1 MHFKCKIQGTLN
13 LNCLKICTQVMLCY
27 IDRQK
32 LRGVFFVKFKKEKVN
47 RVGSDQAKKSVVA
60 TGIGNA
66 IEWFDFG
73 LYAQLAVV
81 ISANFFGNLPQ
92 EMQIVSTFA
101 VFAFAFIVRPI
112 GGIFFSHIG
121 DKYGRKVVLSSTILL
136 MAASTLM
143 LGLLPTQD
151 QIGIWAPIL
160 LLVVRMIQSFSTGG
174 EYAGAMTYIAESSP
188 DKARGKLGSG
198 LEIGTLA
205 GSIMA
210 AALAGLMYALLSDQ
224 QMADWGWRIP
234 FILAAP
240 LGIVGIF
247 LRTGLDESPAYE
259 STLEEQEELEYSY
272 LDIFKYYWKDI
283 IVCFAGV
290 AFLNVANYMVLS
302 FMPSYLNSTINLGGT
317 MSSILSTVTMLVM
330 IPAVFFFG
338 WYSDK
343 VGNKNTILF
352 GLIGF
357 SLFSVLAFWLMSI
370 PMIPVVILGLFIIA
384 LFMSTFEG
392 VMPSVLPSMF
402 HTKVR
407 LRTLSLVYNIG
418 AAIFGGLTPFILSML
433 VQTTGQEISPSY
445 YLMFI
450 NVIGLII
457 FLTMFKSTSNKSLR
471 GNYPNVENQ
480 EEYEDVIQNPKDALW
495 WEDEVKK
502 D

>member
-1 MHFKCKIQGTLN
+1 M
-13 LNCLKICTQVMLCY
+13 
-27 IDRQK
+27 
-32 LRGVFFVKFKKEKVN
+32 KFEKEKVN
-47 RVGSDQAKKSVVA
+47 RVDSDQAKKGVVA
-60 TGIGNA
+60 TSIGNA

-73 LYAQLAVV
+73 LYAQLAV
-81 ISANFFGNLPQ
+81 ILSANFFGNLPQ

-112 GGIFFSHIG
+112 GGIFFSHLG
-121 DKYGRKVVLSSTILL
+121 DKYGRKIVLSTTILL

-143 LGLLPTQD
+143 LGLLPTQE

-174 EYAGAMTYIAESSP
+174 EYAGAMTYIAETAP
-188 DKARGKLGSG
+188 DKTRGKLGSG
-198 LEIGTLA
+198 LEIGTLS

-210 AALAGLMYALLSDQ
+210 AILAGLMYSLLSDQ

-240 LGIVGIF
+240 LGIVGII
-247 LRTGLDESPAYE
+247 LRSSLDESPAYE
-259 STLEEQEELEYSY
+259 STLEEKEELEYSY
-272 LDIFKYYWKDI
+272 LDIFKYYWRDVV
-283 IVCFAGV
+283 VCFTGV

-302 FMPSYLNSTINLGGT
+302 YMPSFLNSTINLGGT
-317 MSSILSTVTMLVM
+317 MGSILSILTMLIM

-343 VGNKNTILF
+343 VGNKRTIIF
-352 GLIGF
+352 GLAGF
-357 SLFSVLAFWLMSI
+357 SLFSILAFWLMSI
-370 PMIPVVILGLFIIA
+370 PMIPFVLLGLFIIA

-418 AAIFGGLTPFILSML
+418 AAVFGGLTPFILSTL
-433 VQTTGQEISPSY
+433 VETTGQRIAPSY

-457 FLTMFKSTSNKSLR
+457 FITMFKSTSNKSLR
-471 GNYPNVENQ
+471 GSYPNVETQ
-480 EEYEDVIQNPKDALW
+480 EDYEDVVKNPKDALW
-495 WEDEVKK
+495 WESEEIPKK
-502 D
+502 

>member
-1 MHFKCKIQGTLN
+1 M
-13 LNCLKICTQVMLCY
+13 
-27 IDRQK
+27 
-32 LRGVFFVKFKKEKVN
+32 KFEKEKVN
-47 RVGSDQAKKSVVA
+47 RVDSDQAKKGVVA
-60 TGIGNA
+60 TSIGNA

-73 LYAQLAVV
+73 LYAQLAV
-81 ISANFFGNLPQ
+81 ILSANFFGNLPQ

-112 GGIFFSHIG
+112 GGIFFSHLG
-121 DKYGRKVVLSSTILL
+121 DKYGRKIVLSTTILL

-143 LGLLPTQD
+143 LGLLPTQE

-174 EYAGAMTYIAESSP
+174 EYAGAMTYIAETAP
-188 DKARGKLGSG
+188 DKTRGKLGSG
-198 LEIGTLA
+198 LEIGTLS

-210 AALAGLMYALLSDQ
+210 AILAGLMYSLLSDQ

-240 LGIVGIF
+240 LGIVGII
-247 LRTGLDESPAYE
+247 LRSSLDESPAYE
-259 STLEEQEELEYSY
+259 SSLEEKEELEYSY
-272 LDIFKYYWKDI
+272 LDIFKYYWRDVV
-283 IVCFAGV
+283 VCFTGV

-302 FMPSYLNSTINLGGT
+302 YMPSFLNSTINLGGT
-317 MSSILSTVTMLVM
+317 MGSILSIVTMLIM

-343 VGNKNTILF
+343 VGNKRTIIF
-352 GLIGF
+352 GLAGF
-357 SLFSVLAFWLMSI
+357 SLFSILAFWLMSI
-370 PMIPVVILGLFIIA
+370 PMIPFVLLGLFIIA

-418 AAIFGGLTPFILSML
+418 AAVFGGLTPFILSTL
-433 VQTTGQEISPSY
+433 VETTGQRIAPSY

-457 FLTMFKSTSNKSLR
+457 FITMFKSTSNKSLR
-471 GNYPNVENQ
+471 GSYPNVETQ
-480 EEYEDVIQNPKDALW
+480 EDYEDVVKNPKDVLW
-495 WEDEVKK
+495 WESEEIPKK
-502 D
+502 

>member
-1 MHFKCKIQGTLN
+1 M
-13 LNCLKICTQVMLCY
+13 
-27 IDRQK
+27 
-32 LRGVFFVKFKKEKVN
+32 KFEKEKVN
-47 RVGSDQAKKSVVA
+47 RVDSDQAKKGVVA
-60 TGIGNA
+60 TSIGNA

-73 LYAQLAVV
+73 LYAQLAV
-81 ISANFFGNLPQ
+81 ILSANFFGNLPQ

-112 GGIFFSHIG
+112 GGIFFSHLG
-121 DKYGRKVVLSSTILL
+121 DKYGRKIVLSTTILL

-143 LGLLPTQD
+143 LGLLPTQE

-174 EYAGAMTYIAESSP
+174 EYAGAMTYIAETAP
-188 DKARGKLGSG
+188 DKTRGKLGSG
-198 LEIGTLA
+198 LEIGTLS

-210 AALAGLMYALLSDQ
+210 AILAGLMYSLLSDQ

-240 LGIVGIF
+240 LGIVGII
-247 LRTGLDESPAYE
+247 LRSSLDESPAYE
-259 STLEEQEELEYSY
+259 STLEEKEELEYSY
-272 LDIFKYYWKDI
+272 LDIFKYYWRDVV
-283 IVCFAGV
+283 VCFTGV

-302 FMPSYLNSTINLGGT
+302 YMPSFLNSTINLGGT
-317 MSSILSTVTMLVM
+317 MGSILSIVTMLIM

-343 VGNKNTILF
+343 VGNKRTIIF
-352 GLIGF
+352 GLAGF
-357 SLFSVLAFWLMSI
+357 SLFSILAFWLMSI
-370 PMIPVVILGLFIIA
+370 PMIPFVLLGLFIIA

-418 AAIFGGLTPFILSML
+418 AAVFGGLTPFILSTL
-433 VQTTGQEISPSY
+433 VETTGQRIAPSY

-457 FLTMFKSTSNKSLR
+457 FITIFKSTSNKSLR
-471 GNYPNVENQ
+471 GSYPNVETQ
-480 EEYEDVIQNPKDALW
+480 EDYEDVVKNPKDALW
-495 WEDEVKK
+495 WESEEIPKK
-502 D
+502 

>member
-1 MHFKCKIQGTLN
+1 
-13 LNCLKICTQVMLCY
+13 
-27 IDRQK
+27 
-32 LRGVFFVKFKKEKVN
+32 
-47 RVGSDQAKKSVVA
+47 
-60 TGIGNA
+60 
-66 IEWFDFG
+66 
-73 LYAQLAVV
+73 
-81 ISANFFGNLPQ
+81 
-92 EMQIVSTFA
+92 
-101 VFAFAFIVRPI
+101 
-112 GGIFFSHIG
+112 
-121 DKYGRKVVLSSTILL
+121 

-174 EYAGAMTYIAESSP
+174 EYAGAMTYIAETAP
-188 DKARGKLGSG
+188 DKTRGKLGSG

-205 GSIMA
+205 GNIMA
-210 AALAGLMYALLSDQ
+210 AILAGLMYSLLSDQ

-240 LGIVGIF
+240 LGIIGII
-247 LRTGLDESPAYE
+247 LRSSLDESPAYE

-272 LDIFKYYWKDI
+272 LDIFKYYWKDVV
-283 IVCFAGV
+283 VCFAGV

-302 FMPSYLNSTINLGGT
+302 YMPSFLNSTINLGGT
-317 MSSILSTVTMLVM
+317 MGSILSTITMLVM

-343 VGNKNTILF
+343 VGNKRTIIF
-352 GLIGF
+352 GLAGF

-370 PMIPVVILGLFIIA
+370 PMIPFVILGLFIIA

-392 VMPSVLPSMF
+392 VMPSLLPSMF

-418 AAIFGGLTPFILSML
+418 AAVFGGLTPFILSTL
-433 VQTTGQEISPSY
+433 VETTGQQIAPSY

-450 NVIGLII
+450 NVVGLII
-457 FLTMFKSTSNKSLR
+457 FITMFKSTSNKSLR
-471 GNYPNVENQ
+471 GSYPNVETQ
-480 EEYEDVIQNPKDALW
+480 EDYDHVVKNPKDALW
-495 WEDEVKK
+495 WEDEVRK

>member
-1 MHFKCKIQGTLN
+1 M
-13 LNCLKICTQVMLCY
+13 
-27 IDRQK
+27 
-32 LRGVFFVKFKKEKVN
+32 KFEKEKVN
-47 RVGSDQAKKSVVA
+47 RVDSDQAKKGVVA
-60 TGIGNA
+60 TSIGNA

-73 LYAQLAVV
+73 LYAQLAV
-81 ISANFFGNLPQ
+81 ILSANFFGNLPQ

-112 GGIFFSHIG
+112 GGIFFSHLG
-121 DKYGRKVVLSSTILL
+121 DKYGRKIVLSTTILL

-143 LGLLPTQD
+143 LGLLPTQE

-174 EYAGAMTYIAESSP
+174 EYAGAMTYIAETAP
-188 DKARGKLGSG
+188 DKTRGKLGSG
-198 LEIGTLA
+198 LEIGTLS

-210 AALAGLMYALLSDQ
+210 AILAGLMYSLLSDQ

-240 LGIVGIF
+240 LGIVGII
-247 LRTGLDESPAYE
+247 LRSSLDESPAYE
-259 STLEEQEELEYSY
+259 STLEEKEELEYSY
-272 LDIFKYYWKDI
+272 LDIFKYYWRDVV
-283 IVCFAGV
+283 VCFTGV

-302 FMPSYLNSTINLGGT
+302 YMPSFLNSTINLGGT
-317 MSSILSTVTMLVM
+317 MGSILSIVTMLIM

-343 VGNKNTILF
+343 VGNKRTIIF
-352 GLIGF
+352 GLAGF
-357 SLFSVLAFWLMSI
+357 SLFSILAFWLMSI
-370 PMIPVVILGLFIIA
+370 PMIPFVLLGLFIIA

-407 LRTLSLVYNIG
+407 LRTLSLVYNVG
-418 AAIFGGLTPFILSML
+418 AAVFGGLTPFILSTL
-433 VQTTGQEISPSY
+433 VETTGQRIAPSY

-457 FLTMFKSTSNKSLR
+457 FITMFKSTSNKSLR
-471 GNYPNVENQ
+471 GSYPNVETQ
-480 EEYEDVIQNPKDALW
+480 ADYEDVVKNPKDALW
-495 WEDEVKK
+495 WESEEIPKK
-502 D
+502 

>member
-1 MHFKCKIQGTLN
+1 M
-13 LNCLKICTQVMLCY
+13 
-27 IDRQK
+27 
-32 LRGVFFVKFKKEKVN
+32 KFEKEKVN
-47 RVGSDQAKKSVVA
+47 RVDSDQAKKGVVA
-60 TGIGNA
+60 TSIGNA

-73 LYAQLAVV
+73 LYAQLAVI

-112 GGIFFSHIG
+112 GGIFFSHLG
-121 DKYGRKVVLSSTILL
+121 DKYGRKIVLSTTILL

-143 LGLLPTQD
+143 LGLLPTQE

-174 EYAGAMTYIAESSP
+174 EYAGAMTYIAETAP
-188 DKARGKLGSG
+188 DKTRGKLGSG
-198 LEIGTLA
+198 LEIGTLS

-210 AALAGLMYALLSDQ
+210 AILAGLMYSLLSDQ

-234 FILAAP
+234 FIIAAP
-240 LGIVGIF
+240 LGIVGII
-247 LRTGLDESPAYE
+247 LRSSLDESPAYE
-259 STLEEQEELEYSY
+259 STLEEKEELEYSY
-272 LDIFKYYWKDI
+272 LDIFKYYWRDVV
-283 IVCFAGV
+283 VCFTGV

-302 FMPSYLNSTINLGGT
+302 YMPSFLNSTI
-317 MSSILSTVTMLVM
+317 

-343 VGNKNTILF
+343 VGNKRTIIF
-352 GLIGF
+352 GLAGF
-357 SLFSVLAFWLMSI
+357 SLFSILAFWLMSI
-370 PMIPVVILGLFIIA
+370 PMIPFVLLGLFIIA

-418 AAIFGGLTPFILSML
+418 AAVFGGLTPFILSTL
-433 VQTTGQEISPSY
+433 VETTGQRIAPSY

-457 FLTMFKSTSNKSLR
+457 FITMFKSTSNKSLR
-471 GNYPNVENQ
+471 GSYPNVETQ
-480 EEYEDVIQNPKDALW
+480 EDYEDVVKNPKDALW
-495 WEDEVKK
+495 WESEEIPKK
-502 D
+502 

>member
-1 MHFKCKIQGTLN
+1 M
-13 LNCLKICTQVMLCY
+13 
-27 IDRQK
+27 
-32 LRGVFFVKFKKEKVN
+32 KFEKEKVN
-47 RVGSDQAKKSVVA
+47 RVDSDQAKKGVVA
-60 TGIGNA
+60 TSIGNA

-73 LYAQLAVV
+73 LYAQLAV
-81 ISANFFGNLPQ
+81 ILSANFFGNLPQ

-112 GGIFFSHIG
+112 GGIFFSHLG
-121 DKYGRKVVLSSTILL
+121 DKYGRKIVLSTTILL

-143 LGLLPTQD
+143 LGLLPTQE

-174 EYAGAMTYIAESSP
+174 EYAGAMTYIAETAP
-188 DKARGKLGSG
+188 DKTRGKLGSG
-198 LEIGTLA
+198 LEIGTLS

-210 AALAGLMYALLSDQ
+210 AILAGLMYSLLSDQ

-240 LGIVGIF
+240 LGIVGII
-247 LRTGLDESPAYE
+247 LRSSLDESPAYE
-259 STLEEQEELEYSY
+259 STLEEKEELEYSY
-272 LDIFKYYWKDI
+272 LDIFKYYWRDVV
-283 IVCFAGV
+283 VCFTGV

-302 FMPSYLNSTINLGGT
+302 YMPSFLNSTINLGGT
-317 MSSILSTVTMLVM
+317 MGSILSIVTMLIM

-343 VGNKNTILF
+343 VGNKRTIIF
-352 GLIGF
+352 GLAGF
-357 SLFSVLAFWLMSI
+357 SLFSILAFWLMSI
-370 PMIPVVILGLFIIA
+370 PMIPFVLLGLFIIA

-407 LRTLSLVYNIG
+407 LRMLSLVYNIG
-418 AAIFGGLTPFILSML
+418 AAVFGGLTPFILSTL
-433 VQTTGQEISPSY
+433 VETTGQRIAPSY

-457 FLTMFKSTSNKSLR
+457 FITMFKSTSNKSLR
-471 GNYPNVENQ
+471 GSYPNVETQ
-480 EEYEDVIQNPKDALW
+480 EDYEDVVKNPKDALW
-495 WEDEVKK
+495 WESEEIPKK
-502 D
+502 

>member
-1 MHFKCKIQGTLN
+1 M
-13 LNCLKICTQVMLCY
+13 
-27 IDRQK
+27 
-32 LRGVFFVKFKKEKVN
+32 KFKKEKVN
-47 RVGSDQAKKSVVA
+47 RVDPDQSKKSIVA

-73 LYAQLAVV
+73 LYAQLAV
-81 ISANFFGNLPQ
+81 ILSANFFGNLPQ

-101 VFAFAFIVRPI
+101 VFAFAFIVRPV
-112 GGIFFSHIG
+112 GGIFFSHLG
-121 DKYGRKVVLSSTILL
+121 DKYGRKIVLSTTILL

-174 EYAGAMTYIAESSP
+174 EYAGAMTYIAETAP
-188 DKARGKLGSG
+188 DKTRGKLGSG
-198 LEIGTLA
+198 LEIGTLV
-205 GSIMA
+205 GNIMA
-210 AALAGLMYALLSDQ
+210 AIMAGLMYALLSDQ
-224 QMADWGWRIP
+224 QMMDWGWRIP
-234 FILAAP
+234 FIIAAP
-240 LGIVGIF
+240 LGIVGIL
-247 LRTGLDESPAYE
+247 LRTNLDESPAYE
-259 STLEEQEELEYSY
+259 STLEEKEELEYSY
-272 LDIFKYYWKDI
+272 LDIFKYYWKDV
-283 IVCFAGV
+283 IVCFTGV

-302 FMPSYLNSTINLGGT
+302 FMPSFLNKTINLGGT
-317 MSSILSTVTMLVM
+317 MGSILSIVTMIVM

-343 VGNKNTILF
+343 VGNKRTIIF
-352 GLIGF
+352 GLAGF

-370 PMIPVVILGLFIIA
+370 PLLPLVIIGLFIIA

-392 VMPSVLPSMF
+392 VMPSLLPSMF

-418 AAIFGGLTPFILSML
+418 AAIFGGLTPFILSTL
-433 VQTTGQEISPSY
+433 VETTEQDIAPSY

-450 NVIGLII
+450 NVVGLII

-471 GNYPNVENQ
+471 GSYPNVETE
-480 EEYEDVIQNPKDALW
+480 EEYEDVIKNPKDALW
-495 WEDEVKK
+495 WEKEIEKK
-502 D
+502 

>member
-1 MHFKCKIQGTLN
+1 M
-13 LNCLKICTQVMLCY
+13 
-27 IDRQK
+27 
-32 LRGVFFVKFKKEKVN
+32 KFEKEKVN
-47 RVGSDQAKKSVVA
+47 RVDSDQAKKGVVA
-60 TGIGNA
+60 TSIGNA

-73 LYAQLAVV
+73 LYAQLAV
-81 ISANFFGNLPQ
+81 ILSANFFGNLPQ

-112 GGIFFSHIG
+112 GGIFFSHLG
-121 DKYGRKVVLSSTILL
+121 DKYGRKIVLSTTILL

-143 LGLLPTQD
+143 LGLLPTQE

-174 EYAGAMTYIAESSP
+174 EYAGAMTYIAETAP
-188 DKARGKLGSG
+188 DKTRGKLGSG

-205 GSIMA
+205 GNIMA
-210 AALAGLMYALLSDQ
+210 AILAGLMYSLLSDQ

-240 LGIVGIF
+240 LGIVGII
-247 LRTGLDESPAYE
+247 LRSRLDESPAYE
-259 STLEEQEELEYSY
+259 STLEEKEELEYSY
-272 LDIFKYYWKDI
+272 LDIFKYYWRDVV
-283 IVCFAGV
+283 VCFTGV

-302 FMPSYLNSTINLGGT
+302 YMPSFLNSTINLGGT
-317 MSSILSTVTMLVM
+317 MGSILSTITMLMM

-343 VGNKNTILF
+343 VGNKRTIIF
-352 GLIGF
+352 GLAGF

-370 PMIPVVILGLFIIA
+370 PMIPFVLLGLFIIA

-418 AAIFGGLTPFILSML
+418 AAVFGGLTPFILSTL
-433 VQTTGQEISPSY
+433 VETTGQQISPSY

-450 NVIGLII
+450 NVVGLII
-457 FLTMFKSTSNKSLR
+457 FITMFKSTSNKSLR
-471 GNYPNVENQ
+471 GSYPNVETQ
-480 EEYEDVIQNPKDALW
+480 ADFEDVVKNPKDALW
-495 WEDEVKK
+495 WEEEEKHK
-502 D
+502 N

>member
-1 MHFKCKIQGTLN
+1 M
-13 LNCLKICTQVMLCY
+13 
-27 IDRQK
+27 
-32 LRGVFFVKFKKEKVN
+32 KFEKEKVN
-47 RVGSDQAKKSVVA
+47 RVDSDQAKKGVVA
-60 TGIGNA
+60 TSIGNA

-73 LYAQLAVV
+73 LYAQLAVI

-112 GGIFFSHIG
+112 GGIFFSHLG
-121 DKYGRKVVLSSTILL
+121 DKYGRKIVLSTTILL

-143 LGLLPTQD
+143 LGLLPTQE

-160 LLVVRMIQSFSTGG
+160 LLVVRMIQSFSTGA
-174 EYAGAMTYIAESSP
+174 EYAGAMTYIAETAP
-188 DKARGKLGSG
+188 DKTRGKLGSG
-198 LEIGTLA
+198 LEIGTLS

-210 AALAGLMYALLSDQ
+210 AILAGLMYSLLSDQ

-234 FILAAP
+234 FIIAAP
-240 LGIVGIF
+240 LGIVGII
-247 LRTGLDESPAYE
+247 LRSSLDESPAYE
-259 STLEEQEELEYSY
+259 STLEEKEELEYSY
-272 LDIFKYYWKDI
+272 LDIFKYYWRDVV
-283 IVCFAGV
+283 VCFTGV

-302 FMPSYLNSTINLGGT
+302 YMPSFLNSTINLGGT
-317 MSSILSTVTMLVM
+317 MGSILSIVTMLIM

-343 VGNKNTILF
+343 VGNKRTIIF
-352 GLIGF
+352 GLAGF
-357 SLFSVLAFWLMSI
+357 SLFSILAFWLMSI
-370 PMIPVVILGLFIIA
+370 PMIPFVLLGLFIIA

-418 AAIFGGLTPFILSML
+418 AAVFGGLTPFILSTL
-433 VQTTGQEISPSY
+433 VETTGQRIAPSY

-457 FLTMFKSTSNKSLR
+457 FITMFKSTSNKSLR
-471 GNYPNVENQ
+471 GSYPNVETQ
-480 EEYEDVIQNPKDALW
+480 EDYEDVVKNPKDALW
-495 WEDEVKK
+495 WESEEIPKK
-502 D
+502 

>member
-1 MHFKCKIQGTLN
+1 M
-13 LNCLKICTQVMLCY
+13 
-27 IDRQK
+27 
-32 LRGVFFVKFKKEKVN
+32 KFEKEKVN
-47 RVGSDQAKKSVVA
+47 RVDSDQAKKGVVA
-60 TGIGNA
+60 TSIGNA

-73 LYAQLAVV
+73 LYAQLAV
-81 ISANFFGNLPQ
+81 ILSANFFGNLPQ

-112 GGIFFSHIG
+112 GGIFFSHLG
-121 DKYGRKVVLSSTILL
+121 DKYGRKIVLSTTILL

-143 LGLLPTQD
+143 LGLLPTQE

-174 EYAGAMTYIAESSP
+174 EYAGAMTYIAETAP
-188 DKARGKLGSG
+188 DKTRGKLGSG
-198 LEIGTLA
+198 LEIGTLS

-210 AALAGLMYALLSDQ
+210 AILAGLMYSLLSDQ

-240 LGIVGIF
+240 LGIVGII
-247 LRTGLDESPAYE
+247 LRSSLDESPAYE
-259 STLEEQEELEYSY
+259 STLEEKEELEYSY
-272 LDIFKYYWKDI
+272 LDIFKYYWRDVV
-283 IVCFAGV
+283 VCFTGV

-302 FMPSYLNSTINLGGT
+302 YMPSFLNSTINLGGT
-317 MSSILSTVTMLVM
+317 MGSILSIVTMLIM

-343 VGNKNTILF
+343 VGNKRTIIF
-352 GLIGF
+352 GLAGF
-357 SLFSVLAFWLMSI
+357 SLFSILAFWLMSI
-370 PMIPVVILGLFIIA
+370 PIIPFVLLGLFIIA

-418 AAIFGGLTPFILSML
+418 AAVFGGLTPFILSTL
-433 VQTTGQEISPSY
+433 VETTGQRIAPSY

-457 FLTMFKSTSNKSLR
+457 FITMFKSTSNKSLR
-471 GNYPNVENQ
+471 GSYPNVETQ
-480 EEYEDVIQNPKDALW
+480 EDYEDVLKNPKDALW
-495 WEDEVKK
+495 WESEEIPKK
-502 D
+502 

>member
-1 MHFKCKIQGTLN
+1 M
-13 LNCLKICTQVMLCY
+13 
-27 IDRQK
+27 
-32 LRGVFFVKFKKEKVN
+32 KFEKEKVN
-47 RVGSDQAKKSVVA
+47 RVDSDQAKKGVVA
-60 TGIGNA
+60 TSIGNA

-73 LYAQLAVV
+73 LYAQLAV
-81 ISANFFGNLPQ
+81 ILSANFFGNLPQ

-112 GGIFFSHIG
+112 GGIFFSHLG
-121 DKYGRKVVLSSTILL
+121 DKYGRKIVLSTTILL

-143 LGLLPTQD
+143 LGLLPTQE

-160 LLVVRMIQSFSTGG
+160 LLIVRMIQSFSTGG
-174 EYAGAMTYIAESSP
+174 EYAGAMTYIAETAP
-188 DKARGKLGSG
+188 DKTRGKLGSG
-198 LEIGTLA
+198 LEIGTLS

-210 AALAGLMYALLSDQ
+210 AILAGLMYSLLSDQ

-240 LGIVGIF
+240 LGIVGII
-247 LRTGLDESPAYE
+247 LRSSLDESPAYE
-259 STLEEQEELEYSY
+259 STLEEKEELEYSY
-272 LDIFKYYWKDI
+272 LDIFKYYWRDVV
-283 IVCFAGV
+283 VCFTGV

-302 FMPSYLNSTINLGGT
+302 YMPSFLNSTINLGGT
-317 MSSILSTVTMLVM
+317 MGSILSIVTMLIM

-343 VGNKNTILF
+343 VGNKRTIIF
-352 GLIGF
+352 GLAGF
-357 SLFSVLAFWLMSI
+357 SLFSILAFWLMSI
-370 PMIPVVILGLFIIA
+370 PMIPFVLLGLFIIA

-418 AAIFGGLTPFILSML
+418 AAVFGGLTPFILSTL
-433 VQTTGQEISPSY
+433 VETTGRRIAPSY

-457 FLTMFKSTSNKSLR
+457 FITMFKSTSNKSLR
-471 GNYPNVENQ
+471 GSYPNVETQ
-480 EEYEDVIQNPKDALW
+480 ADYEDVVKNPKDALW
-495 WEDEVKK
+495 WESEEIPKK
-502 D
+502 

>member
-1 MHFKCKIQGTLN
+1 M
-13 LNCLKICTQVMLCY
+13 
-27 IDRQK
+27 
-32 LRGVFFVKFKKEKVN
+32 KFEKEKVN
-47 RVGSDQAKKSVVA
+47 RVDSDQAKKGVVA
-60 TGIGNA
+60 TSIGNA

-73 LYAQLAVV
+73 LYAQLAV
-81 ISANFFGNLPQ
+81 ILSANFFGNLPQ

-112 GGIFFSHIG
+112 GGIFFSHLG
-121 DKYGRKVVLSSTILL
+121 DKYGRKIVLSTTILL

-143 LGLLPTQD
+143 LGLLPTQE

-174 EYAGAMTYIAESSP
+174 EYAGAMTYIAETAP
-188 DKARGKLGSG
+188 DKTRGKLGSG
-198 LEIGTLA
+198 LEIGTLS

-210 AALAGLMYALLSDQ
+210 AILAGLMYSLLSDQ

-240 LGIVGIF
+240 LGIVGII
-247 LRTGLDESPAYE
+247 LRSSLDESPAYE
-259 STLEEQEELEYSY
+259 STLEEKEELEYSY
-272 LDIFKYYWKDI
+272 LDIFKYYWRDVV
-283 IVCFAGV
+283 VCLTGV

-302 FMPSYLNSTINLGGT
+302 YMPSFLNSTINLGGT
-317 MSSILSTVTMLVM
+317 MGSILSIVTMLIM
-330 IPAVFFFG
+330 IPVVFFFG

-343 VGNKNTILF
+343 VGNKRTIIF
-352 GLIGF
+352 GLAGF
-357 SLFSVLAFWLMSI
+357 SLFSILAFWLMSI
-370 PMIPVVILGLFIIA
+370 PMIPFVLLGLFIIA

-407 LRTLSLVYNIG
+407 LRTLSLVYNVG
-418 AAIFGGLTPFILSML
+418 AAVFGGLTPFILSTL
-433 VQTTGQEISPSY
+433 VETTGQRIAPSY

-457 FLTMFKSTSNKSLR
+457 FITMFKSTSKKSLR
-471 GNYPNVENQ
+471 GSYPNVETQ
-480 EEYEDVIQNPKDALW
+480 ADYEDVVKNPKDALW
-495 WEDEVKK
+495 WESEEIPKK
-502 D
+502 

>member
-1 MHFKCKIQGTLN
+1 MFL
-13 LNCLKICTQVMLCY
+13 
-27 IDRQK
+27 
-32 LRGVFFVKFKKEKVN
+32 FVKFKKEKVN
-47 RVGSDQAKKSVVA
+47 HVDSNQAKKGVVA

-112 GGIFFSHIG
+112 GGIFFSHLG
-121 DKYGRKVVLSSTILL
+121 DKYGRKIVLSTTILL

-143 LGLLPTQD
+143 LGLLPTQE

-174 EYAGAMTYIAESSP
+174 EYAGAMTYIAETSP
-188 DKARGKLGSG
+188 DKTRGKLGSG

-205 GSIMA
+205 GNILA
-210 AALAGLMYALLSDQ
+210 AILAGTMYSLLNDQ
-224 QMADWGWRIP
+224 QMAEWGWRIP
-234 FILAAP
+234 FIIAAP
-240 LGIVGIF
+240 LGIVGII
-247 LRTGLDESPAYE
+247 LRSSLDESPAYE
-259 STLEEQEELEYSY
+259 STLEEQKELEYSY
-272 LDIFKYYWKDI
+272 LDIFKYYWKDVV
-283 IVCFAGV
+283 VCFTGV

-302 FMPSYLNSTINLGGT
+302 YMPSFLNTTINLGGT
-317 MSSILSTVTMLVM
+317 MGSILSTITMLLM

-343 VGNKNTILF
+343 IGNKRTIIF
-352 GLIGF
+352 GLAGF

-370 PMIPVVILGLFIIA
+370 PMLPLVILGLFIIA

-418 AAIFGGLTPFILSML
+418 AAIFGGLTPFILSTL
-433 VQTTGQEISPSY
+433 VETTGQQIAPSY

-450 NVIGLII
+450 NVVGLII
-457 FLTMFKSTSNKSLR
+457 FVTMFKSTSNKSLR
-471 GNYPNVENQ
+471 GSYPNVESQ
-480 EEYEDVIQNPKDALW
+480 EDYEDVIQNPKDALW
-495 WEDEVKK
+495 WEKEVKHEK
-502 D
+502 RSTT

>member
-1 MHFKCKIQGTLN
+1 M
-13 LNCLKICTQVMLCY
+13 
-27 IDRQK
+27 
-32 LRGVFFVKFKKEKVN
+32 KFEKEKVN
-47 RVGSDQAKKSVVA
+47 RVDSDQAKKGVVA
-60 TGIGNA
+60 TSIGNA

-73 LYAQLAVV
+73 LYAQLAV
-81 ISANFFGNLPQ
+81 ILSANFFGNLPQ

-112 GGIFFSHIG
+112 GGIFFSHLG
-121 DKYGRKVVLSSTILL
+121 DKYGRKIVLSTTILL

-143 LGLLPTQD
+143 LGLLPTQE

-174 EYAGAMTYIAESSP
+174 EYAGAMTYIAETAP
-188 DKARGKLGSG
+188 DKTRGKLGSG
-198 LEIGTLA
+198 LEIGTLS

-210 AALAGLMYALLSDQ
+210 AILAGLMYSLLSDQ

-234 FILAAP
+234 FIIAAP
-240 LGIVGIF
+240 LGIVGII
-247 LRTGLDESPAYE
+247 LRSSLDESPAYE
-259 STLEEQEELEYSY
+259 STLEEKEELEYSY
-272 LDIFKYYWKDI
+272 LDIFKYYWRDVV
-283 IVCFAGV
+283 VCFTGV

-302 FMPSYLNSTINLGGT
+302 YMPSFLNSTINLGGT
-317 MSSILSTVTMLVM
+317 MGSILSIVTMLIM

-343 VGNKNTILF
+343 VGNKRTIIF
-352 GLIGF
+352 GLAGF
-357 SLFSVLAFWLMSI
+357 SLFSILAFWLMSI
-370 PMIPVVILGLFIIA
+370 PMIPFVLLGLFIIA

-418 AAIFGGLTPFILSML
+418 AAVFGGLTPFILSTL
-433 VQTTGQEISPSY
+433 VETTGQRIAPSY

-457 FLTMFKSTSNKSLR
+457 FITMFKSTSNKSLR
-471 GNYPNVENQ
+471 GSYPNVETQ
-480 EEYEDVIQNPKDALW
+480 EDYEDVVKNPKDALW
-495 WEDEVKK
+495 WESEEIPKK
-502 D
+502 

>member
-1 MHFKCKIQGTLN
+1 M
-13 LNCLKICTQVMLCY
+13 
-27 IDRQK
+27 
-32 LRGVFFVKFKKEKVN
+32 KFEKEKVN
-47 RVGSDQAKKSVVA
+47 RVDSDQAKKGVVA
-60 TGIGNA
+60 TSIGNA

-73 LYAQLAVV
+73 LYAQLAVI

-112 GGIFFSHIG
+112 GGIFFSHLG
-121 DKYGRKVVLSSTILL
+121 DKYGRKIVLSTTILL

-143 LGLLPTQD
+143 LGLLPTQE

-174 EYAGAMTYIAESSP
+174 EYAGAMTYIAETAP
-188 DKARGKLGSG
+188 DKTRGKLGSG
-198 LEIGTLA
+198 LEIGTLS

-210 AALAGLMYALLSDQ
+210 AILAGLMYSLLSDQ
-224 QMADWGWRIP
+224 QMVDWGWRIP
-234 FILAAP
+234 FIIAAP
-240 LGIVGIF
+240 LGIVGII
-247 LRTGLDESPAYE
+247 LRSSLDESPAYE
-259 STLEEQEELEYSY
+259 STLEEKEELEYSY
-272 LDIFKYYWKDI
+272 LDIFKYYWRDVV
-283 IVCFAGV
+283 VCFTGV

-302 FMPSYLNSTINLGGT
+302 YMPSFLNSTINLGGT
-317 MSSILSTVTMLVM
+317 MGSILSIITMLIM

-343 VGNKNTILF
+343 VGNKRTIIF
-352 GLIGF
+352 GLAGF
-357 SLFSVLAFWLMSI
+357 SLFSILAFWLMSI
-370 PMIPVVILGLFIIA
+370 PMIPFVLLGLFIIA

-407 LRTLSLVYNIG
+407 LRMLSLVYNIG
-418 AAIFGGLTPFILSML
+418 AAVFGGLTPFILSTL
-433 VQTTGQEISPSY
+433 VETTGQRIAPSC

-457 FLTMFKSTSNKSLR
+457 FITMFKSTSNKSLR
-471 GNYPNVENQ
+471 GSYPNVETQ
-480 EEYEDVIQNPKDALW
+480 EDYEDVVKNPKDALW
-495 WEDEVKK
+495 WESEEIPKK
-502 D
+502 

>member
-1 MHFKCKIQGTLN
+1 M
-13 LNCLKICTQVMLCY
+13 
-27 IDRQK
+27 
-32 LRGVFFVKFKKEKVN
+32 KFEKEKVN
-47 RVGSDQAKKSVVA
+47 RVDSDQAKKGVVA
-60 TGIGNA
+60 TSIGNA

-73 LYAQLAVV
+73 LYAQLAV
-81 ISANFFGNLPQ
+81 ILSANFFGNLPQ

-112 GGIFFSHIG
+112 GGIFFSHLG
-121 DKYGRKVVLSSTILL
+121 DKYGRKIVLSTTILL

-143 LGLLPTQD
+143 LGLLPTQE

-174 EYAGAMTYIAESSP
+174 EYAGAMTYIAETAP
-188 DKARGKLGSG
+188 DKTRGKLGSG
-198 LEIGTLA
+198 LEIGTLS

-210 AALAGLMYALLSDQ
+210 AILAGLMYSLLSDQ

-240 LGIVGIF
+240 LGIVGII
-247 LRTGLDESPAYE
+247 LRSSLDESPAYE
-259 STLEEQEELEYSY
+259 STLEEKEELEYSY
-272 LDIFKYYWKDI
+272 LDIFKYYWRDVV
-283 IVCFAGV
+283 VCFTGV

-302 FMPSYLNSTINLGGT
+302 YMPSFLNSTINLGGT
-317 MSSILSTVTMLVM
+317 MGSILSIVTMLIM

-338 WYSDK
+338 LYSDK
-343 VGNKNTILF
+343 VGNKRTIIF
-352 GLIGF
+352 GLAGF
-357 SLFSVLAFWLMSI
+357 SLFSILAFWLMSI
-370 PMIPVVILGLFIIA
+370 PMIPFVLLGLFIIA

-418 AAIFGGLTPFILSML
+418 AAVFGGLTPFILSTL
-433 VQTTGQEISPSY
+433 VETTGQRIAPSY

-457 FLTMFKSTSNKSLR
+457 FITMFKSTSNKSLR
-471 GNYPNVENQ
+471 GSYPNVETQ
-480 EEYEDVIQNPKDALW
+480 EDYEDVVKNPKDALW
-495 WEDEVKK
+495 WESEEIPKK
-502 D
+502 

>member
-1 MHFKCKIQGTLN
+1 M
-13 LNCLKICTQVMLCY
+13 
-27 IDRQK
+27 
-32 LRGVFFVKFKKEKVN
+32 KFEKEKVN
-47 RVGSDQAKKSVVA
+47 RVDSDQVKKGVVA
-60 TGIGNA
+60 TSIGNA

-73 LYAQLAVV
+73 LYAQLAV
-81 ISANFFGNLPQ
+81 ILSANFFGNLPQ

-112 GGIFFSHIG
+112 GGIFFSHLG
-121 DKYGRKVVLSSTILL
+121 DKYGRKIVLSTTILL

-143 LGLLPTQD
+143 LGLLPTQE

-174 EYAGAMTYIAESSP
+174 EYAGAMTYIAETAP
-188 DKARGKLGSG
+188 DKTRGKLGSG
-198 LEIGTLA
+198 LEIGTLS

-210 AALAGLMYALLSDQ
+210 AILAGLMYSLLSDQ

-240 LGIVGIF
+240 LGIVGII
-247 LRTGLDESPAYE
+247 LRSSLDESPAYE
-259 STLEEQEELEYSY
+259 STLEEKEELEYSY
-272 LDIFKYYWKDI
+272 LDIFKYYWRDVV
-283 IVCFAGV
+283 VCFTGV

-302 FMPSYLNSTINLGGT
+302 YMPSFLNSTINLGGT
-317 MSSILSTVTMLVM
+317 MGSILSIVTMLIM

-343 VGNKNTILF
+343 VGNKRTIIF
-352 GLIGF
+352 GLAGF
-357 SLFSVLAFWLMSI
+357 SLFSILAFWLMSI
-370 PMIPVVILGLFIIA
+370 PMIPFVLLGLFIIA

-418 AAIFGGLTPFILSML
+418 AAVFGGLTPFILSTL
-433 VQTTGQEISPSY
+433 VETTGQRIAPSY

-457 FLTMFKSTSNKSLR
+457 FITMFKSTSNKSLR
-471 GNYPNVENQ
+471 GSYPNVETQ
-480 EEYEDVIQNPKDALW
+480 EDYEDVVKNPKDALW
-495 WEDEVKK
+495 WESEEIPKK
-502 D
+502 

>member
-1 MHFKCKIQGTLN
+1 M
-13 LNCLKICTQVMLCY
+13 
-27 IDRQK
+27 
-32 LRGVFFVKFKKEKVN
+32 KFKKENVN
-47 RVGSDQAKKSVVA
+47 HVDSSKAKKTVVA

-73 LYAQLAVV
+73 LYAQLAV
-81 ISANFFGNLPQ
+81 ILSANFFGNLPQ
-92 EMQIVSTFA
+92 EMQIISTFA

-112 GGIFFSHIG
+112 GGIFFSHLG
-121 DKYGRKVVLSSTILL
+121 DKYGRKIVLSTTILL

-174 EYAGAMTYIAESSP
+174 EYAGAMTFIAESSP
-188 DKARGKLGSG
+188 DSTRGKLGSG

-205 GSIMA
+205 GNILGA
-210 AALAGLMYALLSDQ
+210 ILAGTMYALLSDQ

-234 FILAAP
+234 FIIAAP
-240 LGIVGIF
+240 LGIVGII
-247 LRTGLDESPAYE
+247 LRSSLDESPAYE

-272 LDIFKYYWKDI
+272 LDIFKYYWKDV
-283 IVCFAGV
+283 IVCFTGV

-302 FMPSYLNSTINLGGT
+302 YMPSFLNTTINLGGT
-317 MSSILSTVTMLVM
+317 MGSILSTITMALM

-343 VGNKNTILF
+343 VGNKRTTMF
-352 GLIGF
+352 GLAGF
-357 SLFSVLAFWLMSI
+357 SLFSILAFWLMTI
-370 PMIPVVILGLFIIA
+370 PSIPVVIIGLFIIA

-392 VMPSVLPSMF
+392 VMPSLLPSMF

-418 AAIFGGLTPFILSML
+418 AAIFGGLTPFILSTL
-433 VQTTGQEISPSY
+433 VETTGQQIAPSY
-445 YLMFI
+445 YLVAI
-450 NVIGLII
+450 NVIGLLI
-457 FLTMFKSTSNKSLR
+457 FGFMFKSTSNKSLR
-471 GNYPNVENQ
+471 GAYPNVESQ
-480 EEYEDVIQNPKDALW
+480 SEYEEVIKNPKDALW
-495 WEDEVKK
+495 WTEEDKPQ
-502 D
+502 

>member
-1 MHFKCKIQGTLN
+1 M
-13 LNCLKICTQVMLCY
+13 
-27 IDRQK
+27 
-32 LRGVFFVKFKKEKVN
+32 KFEKEKVN
-47 RVGSDQAKKSVVA
+47 RVDSDQAKKGVVA
-60 TGIGNA
+60 TSIGNA

-73 LYAQLAVV
+73 LYAQLAVI

-112 GGIFFSHIG
+112 GGIFFSHLG
-121 DKYGRKVVLSSTILL
+121 DKYGRKIVLSTTILL

-143 LGLLPTQD
+143 LGLLPTQE

-174 EYAGAMTYIAESSP
+174 EYAGAMTYIAETAP
-188 DKARGKLGSG
+188 DKTRGKLGSG
-198 LEIGTLA
+198 LEIGTLS

-210 AALAGLMYALLSDQ
+210 AILAGLMYSLLSDQ

-234 FILAAP
+234 FIIAAP
-240 LGIVGIF
+240 LGIVGII
-247 LRTGLDESPAYE
+247 LRSSLDESPAYE
-259 STLEEQEELEYSY
+259 STLEEKEELEYSY
-272 LDIFKYYWKDI
+272 LDIFKYYWRDVV
-283 IVCFAGV
+283 VCFTGV

-302 FMPSYLNSTINLGGT
+302 YMPSFLNSTINLGGT
-317 MSSILSTVTMLVM
+317 MGSILSIVIMLIM

-343 VGNKNTILF
+343 VGNKRTIIF
-352 GLIGF
+352 GLAGF
-357 SLFSVLAFWLMSI
+357 SLFSILAFWLMSI
-370 PMIPVVILGLFIIA
+370 PMIPFVLLGLFIIA

-407 LRTLSLVYNIG
+407 LRMLSLVYNIG
-418 AAIFGGLTPFILSML
+418 AAVFGGLTPFILSTL
-433 VQTTGQEISPSY
+433 VETTGQRIAPSY

-457 FLTMFKSTSNKSLR
+457 FITMFKSTSNKSLR
-471 GNYPNVENQ
+471 GSYPNVETQ
-480 EEYEDVIQNPKDALW
+480 EDYEDVVKNPKDALW
-495 WEDEVKK
+495 WESEEIPKK
-502 D
+502 

>member
-1 MHFKCKIQGTLN
+1 M
-13 LNCLKICTQVMLCY
+13 
-27 IDRQK
+27 
-32 LRGVFFVKFKKEKVN
+32 KFEKEKVN
-47 RVGSDQAKKSVVA
+47 RVDSDQAKKGVVA
-60 TGIGNA
+60 TSIGNA

-73 LYAQLAVV
+73 LYAQLAVI

-112 GGIFFSHIG
+112 GGIFFSHLG
-121 DKYGRKVVLSSTILL
+121 DKYGRKIVLSTTILL

-143 LGLLPTQD
+143 LGLLPTQE

-174 EYAGAMTYIAESSP
+174 EYAGAMTYIAETAP
-188 DKARGKLGSG
+188 DKTRGKLGSG
-198 LEIGTLA
+198 LEIGTLS

-210 AALAGLMYALLSDQ
+210 AILAGLMYSLLSDQ
-224 QMADWGWRIP
+224 QMVDWGWRIP
-234 FILAAP
+234 FIIAAP
-240 LGIVGIF
+240 LGIVGII
-247 LRTGLDESPAYE
+247 LRSSLDESPAYE
-259 STLEEQEELEYSY
+259 STLEEKEELEYSY
-272 LDIFKYYWKDI
+272 LDIFKYYWRDVVI
-283 IVCFAGV
+283 CFTGV

-302 FMPSYLNSTINLGGT
+302 YMPSFLNSTINLGGT
-317 MSSILSTVTMLVM
+317 MGSILSIVTMLIM

-343 VGNKNTILF
+343 VGNKRTIIF
-352 GLIGF
+352 GLAGF
-357 SLFSVLAFWLMSI
+357 SLFSILAFWLMSI
-370 PMIPVVILGLFIIA
+370 PMIPFVLLGLFIIA

-407 LRTLSLVYNIG
+407 LRMLSLVYNIG
-418 AAIFGGLTPFILSML
+418 AAVFGGLTPFILSTL
-433 VQTTGQEISPSY
+433 VETTGQRIAPSY

-457 FLTMFKSTSNKSLR
+457 FITMFKSTSNKSLR
-471 GNYPNVENQ
+471 GSYPNVETQ
-480 EEYEDVIQNPKDALW
+480 EDYEDVVKNPKDALW
-495 WEDEVKK
+495 WESEEIPKK
-502 D
+502 

>member
-1 MHFKCKIQGTLN
+1 M
-13 LNCLKICTQVMLCY
+13 
-27 IDRQK
+27 
-32 LRGVFFVKFKKEKVN
+32 KFEKEKVN
-47 RVGSDQAKKSVVA
+47 RVDSDQAKKGVVA
-60 TGIGNA
+60 TSIGNA

-73 LYAQLAVV
+73 LYAQLAVI

-112 GGIFFSHIG
+112 GGIFFSHLG
-121 DKYGRKVVLSSTILL
+121 DKYGRKIVLSTTILL

-143 LGLLPTQD
+143 LGLLPTQE

-174 EYAGAMTYIAESSP
+174 EYAGAMTYIAETAP
-188 DKARGKLGSG
+188 DKTRGKLGSG
-198 LEIGTLA
+198 LEIGTLS

-210 AALAGLMYALLSDQ
+210 AILAGLMYSLLSDQ

-234 FILAAP
+234 FIIAAP
-240 LGIVGIF
+240 LGIVGII
-247 LRTGLDESPAYE
+247 LRSSLDESPAYE
-259 STLEEQEELEYSY
+259 STLEEKEELEYSY
-272 LDIFKYYWKDI
+272 LDIFKYYWRDVV
-283 IVCFAGV
+283 VCFTGV

-302 FMPSYLNSTINLGGT
+302 YMPSFLNSTINLGGT
-317 MSSILSTVTMLVM
+317 MGSILSIVTMLIM

-343 VGNKNTILF
+343 VGNKRTIIF
-352 GLIGF
+352 GLAGF
-357 SLFSVLAFWLMSI
+357 SLFSILAFWLMSI
-370 PMIPVVILGLFIIA
+370 PMIPFVLLGLFIIA

-407 LRTLSLVYNIG
+407 LRMLSLVYNIG
-418 AAIFGGLTPFILSML
+418 AAVFGGLTPFILSTL
-433 VQTTGQEISPSY
+433 VETTGQRIAPSY

-457 FLTMFKSTSNKSLR
+457 FITMFKSTSNKSLR
-471 GNYPNVENQ
+471 GSYPNVETQ
-480 EEYEDVIQNPKDALW
+480 EDYEDVVKNPKDALW
-495 WEDEVKK
+495 WESEEIPKK
-502 D
+502 

>member
-1 MHFKCKIQGTLN
+1 M
-13 LNCLKICTQVMLCY
+13 
-27 IDRQK
+27 
-32 LRGVFFVKFKKEKVN
+32 KFEKEKVN
-47 RVGSDQAKKSVVA
+47 RVDSDQAKKGVVA
-60 TGIGNA
+60 TSIGNA

-73 LYAQLAVV
+73 LYAQLAV
-81 ISANFFGNLPQ
+81 ILSANFFGNLPQ

-112 GGIFFSHIG
+112 GGIFFSHLG
-121 DKYGRKVVLSSTILL
+121 DKYGRKIVLSTTILL

-143 LGLLPTQD
+143 LGLLPTQE

-174 EYAGAMTYIAESSP
+174 EYAGAMTYIAETAP
-188 DKARGKLGSG
+188 DKTRGKLGSG
-198 LEIGTLA
+198 LEIGTLS

-210 AALAGLMYALLSDQ
+210 AMLAGLMYSLLSDQ

-240 LGIVGIF
+240 LGIVGII
-247 LRTGLDESPAYE
+247 LRSSLDESPAYE
-259 STLEEQEELEYSY
+259 STLEEKEELEYSY
-272 LDIFKYYWKDI
+272 LDIFKYYWRDVV
-283 IVCFAGV
+283 VCFTGV

-302 FMPSYLNSTINLGGT
+302 YMPSFLNSTINLGGT
-317 MSSILSTVTMLVM
+317 MGSILSIVTMLIM

-343 VGNKNTILF
+343 VGNKRTIIF
-352 GLIGF
+352 GLAGF
-357 SLFSVLAFWLMSI
+357 SLFSILAFWLMSI
-370 PMIPVVILGLFIIA
+370 PMIPFVLLGLFIIA

-418 AAIFGGLTPFILSML
+418 AAVFGGLTPFILSTL
-433 VQTTGQEISPSY
+433 VETTGQRIAPSY

-457 FLTMFKSTSNKSLR
+457 FITMFKSTSNKSLR
-471 GNYPNVENQ
+471 GSYPNVETQ
-480 EEYEDVIQNPKDALW
+480 ADYEDVVKNPKDALW
-495 WEDEVKK
+495 WESEEIPKK
-502 D
+502 